1 MADSRSAHAKS
12 HSRSSAPPPTAPQNR
27 TQSLSSA
34 APASRHIPKPQESG
48 QSPKLARSVS
58 KSLGLSAGG
67 SSSRGEQRSEGSSNS
82 GSRMLGPVVEMQPVV
97 QQQQQPARVK
107 MSRPVS
113 ATPELSRERDRELR
127 KSAKTP
133 TLATMAE
140 APASR
145 PMRPKSTTAEMMLR
159 DDGRSGSLRNAK
171 SNSELQQ
178 QQPPASR
185 PSHRQSGA
193 ADSGTGSLRASAASP
208 AFPGEKKTM
217 IKYMLHE
224 VRELKRQVDPNAT
237 DAVARRHG
245 GDSSEGQRSSRG
257 DSQEDVRSPGSHSQS
272 HTGSMSR
279 LNESPASSTGG
290 FRVGT
295 PKSALS
301 YKQRLLGRLQKY
313 AVCANI
319 ISFLTHLHLIS
330 VFN

>member
-34 APASRHIPKPQESG
+34 APAPRNIPKPQESG

-58 KSLGLSAGG
+58 KTLGLSAGG
-67 SSSRGEQRSEGSSNS
+67 SSSRSEQRSEGSSNS
-82 GSRMLGPVVEMQPVV
+82 SSRMLGPVVEMQPVV
-97 QQQQQPARVK
+97 QQQQPSRVK
-107 MSRPVS
+107 MNRPVS

-133 TLATMAE
+133 TLAPMAE

-145 PMRPKSTTAEMMLR
+145 LMRPKSTTAEMMLR
-159 DDGRSGSLRNAK
+159 DDGRSGSLRAK
-171 SNSELQQ
+171 SSSELQ

-185 PSHRQSGA
+185 PSHHQSGA

-237 DAVARRHG
+237 DAVTRRHG
-245 GDSSEGQRSSRG
+245 GDSSERQRSSRG

-272 HTGSMSR
+272 HSQSGSMSR

-313 AVCANI
+313 AVCLC
-319 ISFLTHLHLIS
+319 F
-330 VFN
+330 

>member
-1 MADSRSAHAKS
+1 MADSRSAHARS

-34 APASRHIPKPQESG
+34 APAPRNIPKPQESG

-97 QQQQQPARVK
+97 QQQQQQPARVK

-140 APASR
+140 APVSR

-171 SNSELQQ
+171 SSSELQQ

-193 ADSGTGSLRASAASP
+193 VDSGTGSLRASAASP

-237 DAVARRHG
+237 DAVTRRHG
-245 GDSSEGQRSSRG
+245 GDSSERQRSSRG

-272 HTGSMSR
+272 HSQSGSMSR

-301 YKQRLLGRLQKY
+301 YKQRLLGRLQK
-313 AVCANI
+313 
-319 ISFLTHLHLIS
+319 
-330 VFN
+330 